1 MYTPDFKNYEGFM
14 DYETFKN
21 WVTNCYS
28 SGRRW
33 NSEIDWKFA
42 TDTFY
47 GNKPA
52 RRAWEKHVENGG
64 SHWTLFSNDGWQ
76 MDPHTTKKWKDRM
89 QSRIR
94 RMIRNDEFQM
104 YLDKEDVEEKDSDST
119 ATPEE
124 EYWKV

>member
-14 DYETFKN
+14 DYETYKK

-28 SGRRW
+28 SGSRW

-64 SHWTLFSNDGWQ
+64 SHWTFFSNDGWQ
-76 MDPHTTKKWKDRM
+76 MAPDTTKKWKDRM

-104 YLDKEDVEEKDSDST
+104 YLDKEDVEERDSEST
-119 ATPEE
+119 ATSEE